1 MEPEWL
7 YYAAFLVFIIIAYG
21 FYTRKNRRNREF
33 FEKRREIYIREEE
46 GLEEEKRQS
55 LTAGHPWEG
64 MDTELLV
71 RLFGEPY
78 RKRPMNNDASQT
90 IWTYGNLFVLVES
103 QRVITWKER
112 YGGKS
117 L

>member
-1 MEPEWL
+1 MQPEFF
-7 YYAAFLVFIIIAYG
+7 YYAAFIIFILTAYG

-33 FEKRREIYIREEE
+33 FEKCREDYLRQNEE
-46 GLEEEKRQS
+46 LEEEKRQA
-55 LTAGHPWEG
+55 LKAGHPWEG
-64 MDTELLV
+64 MDTELLI

-90 IWTYGNLFVLVES
+90 IWTYGSLFVLVEN

-112 YGGKS
+112 YGRTVH
-117 L
+117 